1 MSADRN
7 LTAAAARLRRAITEG
22 RYADAQQCLA
32 AYARAVAE
40 LQDPAAVSE
49 AGGLIAWARKLML
62 ARRAALRAQAASLAA
77 RPRGYITRRAQPA
90 HTWEIEG

>member
-1 MSADRN
+1 MSADLN

-32 AYARAVAE
+32 AYAHAVAS
-40 LQDPAAVSE
+40 LHDPASASE
-49 AGGLIAWARKLML
+49 AGDLIAWARKLTL
-62 ARRAALRAQAASLAA
+62 ARRAAAAAQAASLAA
-77 RPRGYITRRAQPA
+77 RPRGYITRRVQPA